1 MSIIIMILLL
11 CFLILV
17 HEFGHFVAARALGIK
32 VDKFA
37 IGFPF
42 GPTLWSKKIGD
53 VEYLV
58 HACLLGGYVAFPDDD
73 KDSTLPL
80 DSPERFANNPV
91 WKRMIVISAGVITNL
106 ITAFALVFLVA
117 GIWGQLPS
125 GVQQVYINKIDAQK
139 GASVLNS
146 GLQAGDKIVSINGS
160 NISSTYALTLF
171 AKNSAANDAKV
182 DKKFVEQNLEKLR
195 SLNSNLDPKQTISSG
210 ISVKLPQ
217 NSGIELGI
225 KMDDDTLLGITEY
238 KPAEIILNDEQIKL
252 RDSIDK
258 KSQYIVSDGT
268 LTLENLAYAIS
279 DGVKPLNITIE
290 RNGQIIELKP
300 VYPDKDGIIGVMLDP
315 RPVLV
320 KTKTPAQIIKAGS
333 KYLWDQTALQLYA
346 FKQLLTGKIPA
357 KNIHGIVAVA
367 KVGGDVIQTGG
378 MSSGLLLAAIISAWL
393 AILNFLPIP
402 ALDGGHFMFLII
414 EMLRGGKPV
423 SQKAIDI
430 MGNICFFALLGL
442 GLLIILNDIIALI
455 KHQL

>member
-1 MSIIIMILLL
+1 MSIIIMVLLL

-73 KDSTLPL
+73 KDSKLPL

-91 WKRMIVISAGVITNL
+91 WKRMIVISAGVITN
-106 ITAFALVFLVA
+106 IVTAFALVFLTAAV
-117 GIWGQLPS
+117 WGQLPS
-125 GVQQVYINKIDAQK
+125 GTQQVYIAKIEAEN
-139 GASVLNS
+139 GASVLTS

-160 NISSTYALTLF
+160 EINSTYALTLF
-171 AKNSAANDAKV
+171 AKNSAADDGKV
-182 DKKFVEQNLEKLR
+182 SLKAVQNNIEKLTK
-195 SLNSNLDPKQTISSG
+195 LNPNL
-210 ISVKLPQ
+210 SVEKIVPAGTKIFIG
-217 NSGIELGI
+217 SDARIEQPVEL
-225 KMDDDTLLGITEY
+225 DNDTLMGITEY
-238 KPAEIILNDEQIKL
+238 KTNEVVLTKEQAKL
-252 RDSIDK
+252 RDRIDK
-258 KSQYIVSDGT
+258 KSEYIISDET
-268 LTLENLAYAIS
+268 FSLNDLAYAIS
-279 DGVKPLNITIE
+279 DGVKPLNITVE
-290 RNGQIIELKP
+290 RKGKLIELKP
-300 VYPDKDGIIGVMLDP
+300 IYPDKNGIIGIMLNP
-315 RPVLV
+315 HPVLTQ
-320 KTKTPAQIIKAGS
+320 TKTPAQIVKAGS
-333 KYLWDQTALQLYA
+333 KYLWDQTALQIYA
-346 FKQLLTGKIPA
+346 FKQLLTGKIAA

-367 KVGGDVIQTGG
+367 KVGGDVIETGG
-378 MSSGLLLAAIISAWL
+378 IASGLLLAAIISAWL

-430 MGNICFFALLGL
+430 MGNICFYTLLALGI
-442 GLLIILNDIIALI
+442 LIIMNDIIALV